1 MFCMRSINQLNM
13 RLIALNVINYS
24 AFVSQV
30 PKVNMSTA
38 GNTMASQIENN
49 MYALLT
55 VKHMNKT
62 QLKQYKIK
70 YFPM

>member
-1 MFCMRSINQLNM
+1 M

-38 GNTMASQIENN
+38 GNTMASQIEN

-62 QLKQYKIK
+62 QLKQYKMK